1 MLRYLLFLCFWFF
14 LGWWEEDVLQ
24 VILKYLVIGNTEVRL
39 DLIKTMVDGKN
50 VQYVNKVKI
59 G

>member
-1 MLRYLLFLCFWFF
+1 MLRYLLFLCFCFF

>member
-1 MLRYLLFLCFWFF
+1 MFLFF

-39 DLIKTMVDGKN
+39 DLIRTMVDGKN

>member
-1 MLRYLLFLCFWFF
+1 MLRYLLFLCFFFF